1 MSILS
6 LSFLFPFPPFPYPSS
21 IPSSLF
27 QFTPSFLFLFPFH
40 LCVSFP
46 SVSVHPLSL
55 SQPCTL
61 GFLHVSVRLTR
72 KSYGNEECIQG
83 FPTGY
88 RYRTQGFQ
96 TRHPCADL
104 CLIGEC
110 WVASKGDSVL
120 MRLRSRAE
128 VERQLLNAYLAVS
141 GKRGEREGKGGMNLL
156 CVDKQGCS
164 EGDSCLTTG
173 AYDNP

>member
-6 LSFLFPFPPFPYPSS
+6 LSLSFSQSLLFPIPPPFPHPSS
-21 IPSSLF
+21 NSLHHSS
-27 QFTPSFLFLFPFH
+27 SFSL
-40 LCVSFP
+40 ST
-46 SVSVHPLSL
+46 SVSPSPPIQSILSL

-61 GFLHVSVRLTR
+61 GSLHVSVRLTR
-72 KSYGNEECIQG
+72 KSCGNEECIQG

-104 CLIGEC
+104 SLIGEC

-173 AYDNP
+173 A